1 MAVRSSSFVTVAI
14 VVTTLTGGTVPA
26 SAARFCK
33 DGYVTYSGGQPSATR
48 SAAERSA
55 VRAWRLSTKDRYGGL
70 DPKPGGSVLSCVQ
83 DRQSGTWRCF
93 VRAGLCKAA

>member
-1 MAVRSSSFVTVAI
+1 MAVRSICTVTVI
-14 VVTTLTGGTVPA
+14 IGGLGGLNLPA

-33 DGYVTYSGGQPSATR
+33 DGFVTYSGGQPSATR

-55 VRAWRLSTKDRYGGL
+55 VRAWRQSTKDRYGGF
-70 DPKPGGSVLSCVQ
+70 DPRPGGSVLSCVQ
-83 DRQSGTWRCF
+83 DRQSGMWRCF